1 MLDINKLPKKLN
13 EINYFKKEPFGCTL
27 YSYSLKNDTTIVVE
41 LRDFEI
47 DNDFCVESKVVDM
60 LRVLSPITSI
70 KVDNVF
76 EIKSKKGKYKA
87 TLLDNQLKKPNMDF
101 TKKFEVDFDRVLM
114 ASDFV
119 DTKGTR
125 VVLTG
130 ININSNGSINAT
142 DSYIAFRYI
151 NNDYKEQLE
160 ENLSIIVPK
169 DFIGFVSKEFSGK
182 VKFEFNEQTCQL
194 RKDNVKYITRLISGT
209 YPSLDNIYNAKNNSQ
224 ELVFDYKDFVEKYEV
239 AKQVGQN
246 SDKINCL
253 RFSNNKFVALGE
265 NEFESELTTNS
276 NIAYD
281 FALSQDKFDK
291 VFSKI
296 SSANEKLKMNYT
308 NPTRPLFFEDNG
320 NEFLLLPIRVE

>member
-41 LRDFEI
+41 LSDFEI
-47 DNDFCVESKVVDM
+47 DNDFCIDNKVVDM
-60 LRVLSPITSI
+60 LRILSPITSI

-76 EIKSKKGKYKA
+76 EIKSMKGKYKA
-87 TLLDNQLKKPNMDF
+87 NLLDNQLRKPNMDF
-101 TKKFEVDFDRVLM
+101 TKEFEVDFDRVLM

-151 NNDYKEQLE
+151 NNDYKEQLGA
-160 ENLSIIVPK
+160 NLSIIVPK
-169 DFIGFVSKEFSGK
+169 DFIGFVAKEFSGK

-194 RKDNVKYITRLISGT
+194 RKDNVKYITRLINGT

-276 NIAYD
+276 SIAYD

-296 SSANEKLKMNYT
+296 SSANEKLKLNYT
-308 NPTRPLFFEDNG
+308 SSTRPLFFEDNG